1 MYRRIRRTTGGVGM
15 FPLRFRASWRPC
27 MCSWGAFAT
36 DRGWPPDPSH
46 LPAGLWLWALTR
58 GFVQHRSADSST
70 TGLIVR
76 PGFRKVRDFRSRS
89 GAERTSLARR
99 KACNTV
105 AMDAGPDAFQRA
117 TAVTEPPLGASP
129 ARNAGLGPIS
139 PELALVDPEL
149 ARRSRELL
157 PEPHERPKVP
167 QPRAAAPA
175 GAPPAVAPELEI
187 RTAKAMASDGCAC
200 SGDLRGWCSLR
211 DLLGNN
217 GTRSSVTPL
226 EVAAVATTT
235 QPPQAEP
242 KHGALRP
249 PKVSRARPRARTASA
264 PFQRRRHARVAWASN
279 VLGVSAFVGRVW
291 RRARVAPAERFGAC
305 RDAARPRGPTCE
317 RRRPQRQGYEVPRC
331 LASPLHP
338 LPLHDRQL
346 RPARAPLHGRS
357 YLGRDTLRLKVW
369 IGTGGFE
376 PPASCSQ
383 SEGRA
388 AWLSGHYLVKRR
400 TSRWGTLGN
409 GGIGRSLDHRWTTR
423 QSGVRRHPFG
433 PGCRQLRQRA
443 AWHRRGGLRRQRFS

>member
-1 MYRRIRRTTGGVGM
+1 
-15 FPLRFRASWRPC
+15 

-70 TGLIVR
+70 TGLIGR

-187 RTAKAMASDGCAC
+187 ERRRRWLPMVVLAAVIFGAGAASGTF
-200 SGDLRGWCSLR
+200 
-211 DLLGNN
+211 LGNN
-217 GTRSSVTPL
+217 GTRSSGTPL
-226 EVAAVATTT
+226 EVPAVATTT

-279 VLGVSAFVGRVW
+279 VLGVSAFVGRVGVVLAW
-291 RRARVAPAERFGAC
+291 RRPSDSARVVIRRAREGRRVSVVVHSGQATRY
-305 RDAARPRGPTCE
+305 RDPSAHPCTRYRYTIVNYD
-317 RRRPQRQGYEVPRC
+317 RQGHRSTGVPTSVVTRC
-331 LASPLHP
+331 A
-338 LPLHDRQL
+338 
-346 RPARAPLHGRS
+346 
-357 YLGRDTLRLKVW
+357 
-369 IGTGGFE
+369 
-376 PPASCSQ
+376 
-383 SEGRA
+383 
-388 AWLSGHYLVKRR
+388 
-400 TSRWGTLGN
+400 
-409 GGIGRSLDHRWTTR
+409 
-423 QSGVRRHPFG
+423 
-433 PGCRQLRQRA
+433 
-443 AWHRRGGLRRQRFS
+443 